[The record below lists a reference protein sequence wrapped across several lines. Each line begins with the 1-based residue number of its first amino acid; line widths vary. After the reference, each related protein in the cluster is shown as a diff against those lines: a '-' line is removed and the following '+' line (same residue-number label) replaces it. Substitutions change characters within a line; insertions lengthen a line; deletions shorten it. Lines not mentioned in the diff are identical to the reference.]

1 MVVLCDVSAEEL
13 AQVEGGAFDYYLKI
27 DFCKTD

>member
-13 AQVEGGAFDYYLKI
+13 AQGEGGAFDYSRKI